1 MSILFIVRLSQYVRA
16 LYEIFLEEEE
26 EQDDDGH
33 EYKQ

>member
-26 EQDDDGH
+26 QDDDGH